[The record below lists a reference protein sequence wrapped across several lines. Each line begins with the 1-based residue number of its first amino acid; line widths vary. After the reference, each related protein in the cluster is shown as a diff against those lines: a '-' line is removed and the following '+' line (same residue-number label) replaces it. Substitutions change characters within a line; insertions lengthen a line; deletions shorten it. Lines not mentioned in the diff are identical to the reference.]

1 MCALAGPEDLEWGGG
16 RIWSPPP
23 VLSRSTPCPSLHW
36 AAGVCVFVSVRTRG
50 AKHSCLPAVTM
61 ATHPDR
67 RERRG
72 RPLPL
77 PGNAMLCQAYSEMS
91 LVHMQPFPQ
100 GPPSHYPSSEFGIL
114 PSARDEPPLL
124 SASEIIPAL

>member
-1 MCALAGPEDLEWGGG
+1 MGRGQDLVSSSG
-16 RIWSPPP
+16 P
-23 VLSRSTPCPSLHW
+23 VLLCSTPHTSLHW

-61 ATHPDR
+61 ATHPDK

-100 GPPSHYPSSEFGIL
+100 GPP
-114 PSARDEPPLL
+114 
-124 SASEIIPAL
+124 

>member
-1 MCALAGPEDLEWGGG
+1 MGRGQDLV
-16 RIWSPPP
+16 SSSSP
-23 VLSRSTPCPSLHW
+23 VLLCSTPHPSLHW

-61 ATHPDR
+61 ATHPDK

-77 PGNAMLCQAYSEMS
+77 PGNAMLCQAYSDELS
-91 LVHMQPFPQ
+91 SHAALPPRPPLTFPQ
-100 GPPSHYPSSEFGIL
+100 LRIWDS
-114 PSARDEPPLL
+114 PL
-124 SASEIIPAL
+124 S

>member
-1 MCALAGPEDLEWGGG
+1 MQQTEGMGSPCVLWRG
-16 RIWSPPP
+16 RKTWDGDGVESG
-23 VLSRSTPCPSLHW
+23 LLLLPCPALFP
-36 AAGVCVFVSVRTRG
+36 APPFAGLQGCVFVSARTLG

-77 PGNAMLCQAYSEMS
+77 LGNAMLCQAYS
-91 LVHMQPFPQ
+91 
-100 GPPSHYPSSEFGIL
+100 G
-114 PSARDEPPLL
+114 R
-124 SASEIIPAL
+124 